1 MSLRN
6 ATALITGGARG
17 FGKSFARVVLEA
29 GGKVGLTT
37 DDIINRPV
45 NEIFSE
51 ATLWVG
57 MNTTKTTCIFHNLW
71 VAAVARRPAK
81 LHVLLFDLEL

>member
-37 DDIINRPV
+37 DDIINR
-45 NEIFSE
+45 
-51 ATLWVG
+51 L
-57 MNTTKTTCIFHNLW
+57 
-71 VAAVARRPAK
+71 
-81 LHVLLFDLEL
+81 